1 MRTAIYLRISSE
13 DADLRTSE
21 KDESESISNQRS
33 LLREYVS
40 SRADLSDSEIL
51 EFCDDG
57 WSGTNFER
65 PAVKELLEQVRRGQ
79 INCILVK
86 DLSRFGRDYLTV
98 GDYISR
104 VFPFLGV
111 RFISVN
117 DGFDSS
123 NPLDIDSLDTSFRTL
138 IYDLY
143 SRDLSRRVKSA
154 KKARAERGAFLSP
167 YAPYGYV
174 KDPED
179 KNHLLVDTEAAD
191 VIRRIFQMAADGA
204 KPWQIAAALNGDGV
218 SSPKNY
224 KAETGCTRTPWR
236 SIQEENFWTASL
248 VAKFLRDER
257 YIGKTVFG
265 KRSRDVVGSTHT
277 VKIARNDWIVVP
289 NRHEAIVPEALFQK
303 AQAVMR
309 EYREYEVSSDSGNPL
324 KRKVICGVCGHAMQR
339 DGKKNG
345 SYRCVT
351 KRLNTSFDCS
361 EDRIPEADILEAV
374 IDTIQVYA
382 QYAVS
387 IDRLLQTRQAQ
398 RDYPLKGLVRCGN
411 CKRAMTRRKNKAGI
425 RYFQCIHSVNNGN
438 TDCPIGRSF
447 PEMDIEKVVFHAI
460 AQFLA
465 LAQKEAVQNREVGDL
480 RKSAIK
486 ECADKIRILQKQN
499 EQHKAS
505 KLRLYEKY
513 AAGSITK
520 EAYIQQKTATDTKI
534 AENDEAIQR
543 SHERMKE
550 LDSETSCS
558 DEKLDAVCDQ
568 YADCKALTY
577 ELTHAFISAVYI
589 YDLDNIEI
597 VWKFK
602 DFLTTSEGEAK

>member
-1 MRTAIYLRISSE
+1 MRTAMYLRISSE
-13 DADLRTSE
+13 DADLRTGE

-40 SRADLSDSEIL
+40 GHAELAGSEIL

-79 INCILVK
+79 INCIVVK

-143 SRDLSRRVKSA
+143 SRDLSCRVKSA
-154 KKARAERGAFLSP
+154 KRARAERGAFLSP

-204 KPWQIAAALNGDGV
+204 KPWQIAAALNGDGI

-224 KAETGCTRTPWR
+224 KVEAGCTRTPWR
-236 SIQEENFWTASL
+236 SIQEENFWTANL

-257 YIGKTVFG
+257 YIGKTVYG
-265 KRSRDVVGSTHT
+265 KRSRDIVGSTHT
-277 VKIARNDWIVVP
+277 VKISRNDWVIVP
-289 NRHEAIVPEALFQK
+289 DRHEAIVPEALFEK
-303 AQAVMR
+303 AQTCMR
-309 EYREYEVSSDSGNPL
+309 EYREYEAASGSGNPL

-339 DGKKNG
+339 DNKKNG
-345 SYRCVT
+345 SYRCVM
-351 KRLNTSFDCS
+351 KRLNTGFDCS
-361 EDRIPEADILEAV
+361 EEKVPEADILEAV
-374 IDTIQVYA
+374 VDTIQVYA

-387 IDRLLQTRQAQ
+387 IDRLLQTRQEQRQLDRKQAQ
-398 RDYPLKGLVRCGN
+398 RQLQTLQSRKARLDKRLQDLYEGLVEGGISRESFAAQKKTLTAQAEDISHTVLELE
-411 CKRAMTRRKNKAGI
+411 CKISGTDDNSNTVIEQFKRYAGI
-425 RYFQCIHSVNNGN
+425 TALTREISTELLQSVTIYPNG
-438 TDCPIGRSF
+438 R
-447 PEMDIEKVVFHAI
+447 MDIRLN
-460 AQFLA
+460 LA
-465 LAQKEAVQNREVGDL
+465 DEIEALMETL
-480 RKSAIK
+480 RQ
-486 ECADKIRILQKQN
+486 E
-499 EQHKAS
+499 
-505 KLRLYEKY
+505 
-513 AAGSITK
+513 
-520 EAYIQQKTATDTKI
+520 
-534 AENDEAIQR
+534 
-543 SHERMKE
+543 
-550 LDSETSCS
+550 SCP
-558 DEKLDAVCDQ
+558 A
-568 YADCKALTY
+568 
-577 ELTHAFISAVYI
+577 
-589 YDLDNIEI
+589 
-597 VWKFK
+597 
-602 DFLTTSEGEAK
+602 

>member
-1 MRTAIYLRISSE
+1 MKTAMYLRISSE
-13 DADLRTSE
+13 DEDLRTGE
-21 KDESESISNQRS
+21 KNESESISNQRS
-33 LLREYVS
+33 LLRDYVCS
-40 SRADLSDSEIL
+40 HADLSGSEIL

-65 PAVKELLEQVRRGQ
+65 PAVKELLEQVKRGQ

-179 KNHLLVDTEAAD
+179 KNHLLVDAEAAD

-204 KPWQIAAALNGDGV
+204 KTWQIAAALNGEGV

-224 KAETGCTRTPWR
+224 KVEAGCTRTPWR
-236 SIQEENFWTASL
+236 SIREENFWTGNL
-248 VAKFLRDER
+248 VAKLLRDER
-257 YIGKTVFG
+257 YIGKTVYG
-265 KRSRDVVGSTHT
+265 KRSRDIVGSTHT
-277 VKIARNDWIVVP
+277 VKISRNDWIVVP
-289 NRHEAIVPEALFQK
+289 NRHEAIVPEALFEK
-303 AQAVMR
+303 AQACMR
-309 EYREYEVSSDSGNPL
+309 EYREYEAASGSGNPL

-339 DGKKNG
+339 DNKKNG

-351 KRLNTSFDCS
+351 KRLNTGFDCS
-361 EDRIPEADILEAV
+361 EDGILEADILEAV
-374 IDTIQVYA
+374 VDTIQGYA

-387 IDRLLQTRQAQ
+387 IDRLLQTRQEQ
-398 RDYPLKGLVRCGN
+398 RQLE
-411 CKRAMTRRKNKAGI
+411 RKQEQHRLQMLQSRK
-425 RYFQCIHSVNNGN
+425 
-438 TDCPIGRSF
+438 
-447 PEMDIEKVVFHAI
+447 
-460 AQFLA
+460 AQFDERLQDLYERLVEGEISRESYA
-465 LAQKEAVQNREVGDL
+465 AQK
-480 RKSAIK
+480 
-486 ECADKIRILQKQN
+486 
-499 EQHKAS
+499 
-505 KLRLYEKY
+505 
-513 AAGSITK
+513 
-520 EAYIQQKTATDTKI
+520 
-534 AENDEAIQR
+534 
-543 SHERMKE
+543 
-550 LDSETSCS
+550 
-558 DEKLDAVCDQ
+558 
-568 YADCKALTY
+568 KALTAQTEEITRTVS
-577 ELTHAFISAVYI
+577 ELERKISGSDDKGNAVIEHFKSYAGITALTREISIDLLHSVTI
-589 YDLDNIEI
+589 YPDGRMDIRLNLVDEI
-597 VWKFK
+597 KA
-602 DFLTTSEGEAK
+602 LMETLRRASCTA

>member
-13 DADLRTSE
+13 DADLRTGE

-40 SRADLSDSEIL
+40 SHAELSGSEIL

-174 KDPED
+174 KDPKD
-179 KNHLLVDTEAAD
+179 KNHLLIDAEAAA
-191 VIRRIFQMAADGA
+191 VIRRIFQMAAEGT
-204 KPWQIAAALNGDGV
+204 KTWEIAAALNGDGV

-224 KAETGCTRTPWR
+224 KAEAGCTRKPWR
-236 SIQEENFWTASL
+236 SIQEENFWTANL

-265 KRSRDVVGSTHT
+265 KRSRDIVGSTHT
-277 VKIARNDWIVVP
+277 VKISRNDWIIVP
-289 NRHEAIVPEALFQK
+289 DRHEAIVSEALFEK

-309 EYREYEVSSDSGNPL
+309 EYREFDVTSASGNPL

-339 DGKKNG
+339 GGGKNP
-345 SYRCVT
+345 SYRCAT
-351 KRLNTSFDCS
+351 KRLNTGFDCS

-374 IDTIQVYA
+374 VDSIQVYD

-398 RDYPLKGLVRCGN
+398 RLLDRKQAQRRLQTLQSRKAQLDERLQDLYEHLVEGEISRESFAAQKKSMTAQAEEISRTILELERKISGSDDGGN
-411 CKRAMTRRKNKAGI
+411 AVIEQFKSCAGI
-425 RYFQCIHSVNNGN
+425 TALTREISTELLKSV
-438 TDCPIGRSF
+438 TIYPDGR
-447 PEMDIEKVVFHAI
+447 MDIRLN
-460 AQFLA
+460 LA
-465 LAQKEAVQNREVGDL
+465 
-480 RKSAIK
+480 
-486 ECADKIRILQKQN
+486 
-499 EQHKAS
+499 
-505 KLRLYEKY
+505 
-513 AAGSITK
+513 
-520 EAYIQQKTATDTKI
+520 
-534 AENDEAIQR
+534 DEI
-543 SHERMKE
+543 
-550 LDSETSCS
+550 
-558 DEKLDAVCDQ
+558 
-568 YADCKALTY
+568 KALMETLRR
-577 ELTHAFISAVYI
+577 EFCTA
-589 YDLDNIEI
+589 
-597 VWKFK
+597 
-602 DFLTTSEGEAK
+602 